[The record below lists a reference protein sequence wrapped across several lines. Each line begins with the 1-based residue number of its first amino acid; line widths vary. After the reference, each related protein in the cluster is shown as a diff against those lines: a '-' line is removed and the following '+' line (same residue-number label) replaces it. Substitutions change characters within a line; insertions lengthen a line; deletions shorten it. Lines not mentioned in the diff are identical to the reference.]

1 MLKTYKATTM
11 AEALAE
17 VKRDLGRDAVI
28 LHTRNVRKGGLLG
41 LLGGRC
47 VWEVTASPNVN
58 VPSRIKG
65 RYVSDEAL
73 DLSAGKTC
81 FDVAMPS
88 DETQAQVESASL
100 SVLVQDA
107 PEDTDQ
113 AERHSILG
121 ADETQDAEFD
131 GIAEIIEDGE
141 VACVEDVSPSIDE
154 QSHHEQDAHATDS
167 GEPSTAVDEDLTR
180 GIQQMRDV
188 LKALGQL
195 PTIAPPTPPAAA
207 ETIATPQTMSFTV
220 ASPHH
225 VPMSHPSMP
234 GVMKAWPREL
244 LEFHAH
250 LLRQDVDEPV
260 ADELI
265 HELAMSLAGVKAD
278 AKMIADRLCD
288 LIAARIP
295 TAGPVER
302 KPSQARKPR
311 VIALVGPTGVGKT
324 TTIAKLAADLKL
336 NKKQRVGLVT
346 MDTYRIAAV
355 DQLRVYA
362 EIIEVP
368 LRTVLSAGEMHQA
381 IYGMD
386 ADVVL
391 IDTAGRSQ
399 NDQPRL
405 NELRA
410 FLAAADADEVH
421 LVISATASRRTAMT
435 ILNRFGPLG
444 PNRLILTKLDEAETF
459 GTILSFPAAGAA
471 PFCFATTGQ
480 DVPDD
485 IEPADPWRLAQ
496 RILKGN

>member
-1 MLKTYKATTM
+1 MMLKTYRATTM

-73 DLSAGKTC
+73 DLSAGKSC

-88 DETQAQVESASL
+88 DETQAQAESASL

-113 AERHSILG
+113 AERHSILAG
-121 ADETQDAEFD
+121 EEAQDAEFE

-141 VACVEDVSPSIDE
+141 AGFVEDVSPSVEDV
-154 QSHHEQDAHATDS
+154 HATS
-167 GEPSTAVDEDLTR
+167 VEPSVGVDEDLTR

-195 PTIAPPTPPAAA
+195 PTIVPPTTPAVA
-207 ETIATPQTMSFTV
+207 ESIETPQAASFTEAV
-220 ASPHH
+220 PHH

-265 HELAMSLAGVKAD
+265 HELAMSLAGVKAG

-302 KPSQARKPR
+302 KASQARKPR

-421 LVISATASRRTAMT
+421 LVISATAGRRTAMT
-435 ILNRFGPLG
+435 ILNRFAPLG

-459 GTILSFPAAGAA
+459 GTILSFPAACAA